1 MVGIQLGDNMTTQ
14 NITYRLGVEHRKKC
28 SFKQRV
34 FAKLFAVCP
43 FCSTFL
49 MKKTKKVYGLPLSVA
64 INKGFHCETAFLKVG
79 EKTGL
84 ANLYIHGSGDVSIGD
99 NVSISRDCKIITG
112 GHDLH
117 DFNVAIIK
125 PTFIESDVI
134 IFSGSNILQGVKIG
148 RGAVIGAFSVVRT
161 NIPPYAIVSGN
172 PCKVIGFRYT
182 PEEAFEIESKR
193 YPENERISLIK
204 LQKNFEKYYLSRIQ
218 EIRKFVSI

>member
-1 MVGIQLGDNMTTQ
+1 MMRQ
-14 NITYRLGVEHRKKC
+14 NITYRLGVEYRKKY

-34 FAKLFAVCP
+34 FAKLFSVSP
-43 FCSTFL
+43 LFSSFL

-79 EKTGL
+79 ENTGL
-84 ANLYIHGSGDVSIGD
+84 ANLYIHGTGDVSIGN

-117 DFNVAIIK
+117 DFNVAIVK
-125 PTFIESDVI
+125 PTSIENDVI
-134 IFSGSNILQGVKIG
+134 VFSDSSILQGVKIG
-148 RGAVIGAFSVVRT
+148 RGAVVGAFSVVRM

-172 PCKVIGFRYT
+172 PCKVVGFRYT
-182 PEEAFEIESKR
+182 PEEAFEIESNQ
-193 YPENERISLIK
+193 YPENERIPLVK
-204 LQKNFEKYYLSRIQ
+204 LQKNYEKYYLSRIQ